1 MNLDA
6 DLIKDFVSEIQQLES
21 ELKSIVGQ
29 LEKNVEQPNL
39 FAQFGQV
46 IDRIY
51 GTAATFG
58 MKEFSAYCGM
68 LKKTNYDCSKSS
80 NKRGYQKVLTL
91 QKTFMENIDSL
102 IKGIHDPEVMKKIN
116 HSLHLEI
123 QKANKLHEEI
133 FQFNKK

>member
-6 DLIKDFVSEIQQLES
+6 DLIKDFVAEIQQLEQ
-21 ELKSIVGQ
+21 ELKQIVEG
-29 LEKNVEQPNL
+29 LEKDNNQPAL
-39 FAQFGQV
+39 FASFGQV

-58 MKEFSAYCGM
+58 MKEFAAYCGM
-68 LKKTNYDCSKSS
+68 LKKTNYDCSKST
-80 NKRGYQKVLTL
+80 NKWGQQKVIGL
-91 QKTFMENIDSL
+91 QKKCMENIDSL
-102 IKGIHDPEVMKKIN
+102 IKGIQDLEAMKKIN